1 MGGEVVGVFEAIG
14 LAGQCR
20 ELHLHPGGGLVELAE
35 AQDAGGIVR
44 VGAAGALSGA
54 GALSAVE
61 WVEGGEEFLRVGDAV
76 AVAVSDGIA
85 PLRNPSE
92 AHPDMREMLVFGD
105 FLDDALFLHDLHGGE
120 VGERNP
126 RLVLE
131 SPSQIERS
139 PESLRSYSMNVK
151 TAFCGARQQA
161 IQKTSRFRIAFP
173 PKEQGDEFI
182 ENVVARVHPLLPRLA
197 IRENEPDFFVVWIA
211 PVAQGQP
218 APCIH
223 K

>member
-1 MGGEVVGVFEAIG
+1 MA
-14 LAGQCR
+14 QWR
-20 ELHLHPGGGLVELAE
+20 PLHQHPGGGLVELAE

-44 VGAAGALSGA
+44 VGAAGALSG
-54 GALSAVE
+54 SRR
-61 WVEGGEEFLRVGDAV
+61 GEEFLRVGNAV
-76 AVAVSDGIA
+76 AVAVSDDIA

-92 AHPDMREMLVFGD
+92 AHADMREMLVFGD
-105 FLDDALFLHDLHGGE
+105 YLDDALFLHDLHGGK
-120 VGERNP
+120 VSERNP

-151 TAFCGARQQA
+151 TASCGARQQT
-161 IQKTSRFRIAFP
+161 IQKTNRFRIAFP

-197 IRENEPDFFVVWIA
+197 IREN
-211 PVAQGQP
+211 
-218 APCIH
+218 
-223 K
+223 